1 MSSAAA
7 SLVDDEVSP
16 KERLAELFEQI
27 AELTGQRN
35 AIDAQIVDIVA
46 EIDHG
51 GLAGMTGARSI
62 SALVAWKTGVS
73 PRNAKTIAAV
83 AARGGQFPRCV
94 AGLREGRLSLD
105 QVGVLAERAADGSD
119 DHYVE
124 LASVATVTQL
134 RKAVSLEPRP
144 DAAPK
149 PQPERGIS
157 RTDHGES
164 VTYRITVS
172 KIEAAKVDAALAGKR
187 DGLIADWKRDHDQQ
201 PDAATGSSADPDAPT
216 PDADGGHGESPADTS
231 DLDGVADATTD
242 PDAGGVGGDFSD
254 DVSDVFADLTDLT
267 DGPGGDAEGAPRAP
281 MPTTVDA
288 FLELIESGWDGE
300 VARRPHAQHTT
311 VVVHVDAQS
320 KVGALHLGPLLTD
333 AERQYLS
340 CDATC
345 EVWFERAGR
354 PIGAGRSTRTVNRR
368 LRRALEHRD
377 RCCVVPGCGATRG
390 LHAHHL
396 RHWEN
401 GGLTELENL
410 VLVCP
415 YHHRLHHAGGITL
428 TGPAHQL
435 VVTDADGQVLTNAS
449 LARPPTQ
456 PPPAVAPCTG
466 PTGERADWWW
476 YEPFQPQPP
485 PAN

>member
-83 AARGGQFPRCV
+83 AARGKQFPRCV

-134 RKAVSLEPRP
+134 RKAVGLEPRP
-144 DAAPK
+144 DTAPK
-149 PQPERGIS
+149 PQPERALS

-201 PDAATGSSADPDAPT
+201 PGAATGSSADGDPDGRHGT
-216 PDADGGHGESPADTS
+216 SEGGADRLEDNP
-231 DLDGVADATTD
+231 VADAEGVD
-242 PDAGGVGGDFSD
+242 GESHGDAEGFGGEFD
-254 DVSDVFADLTDLT
+254 DDFADLTDL
-267 DGPGGDAEGAPRAP
+267 AEGGQRAP
-281 MPTTVDA
+281 MPNTVDA
-288 FLELIESGWDGE
+288 FMELITTGWDGE

-311 VVVHVDAQS
+311 VVVHVDVDKQ
-320 KVGALHLGPLLTD
+320 VGALHLGPLLTD
-333 AERQYLS
+333 AERQYLT

-345 EVWFERAGR
+345 EVWFERAGH

-396 RHWEN
+396 QHWEN
-401 GGLTELENL
+401 GGLTELDNL

-435 VVTDADGQVLTNAS
+435 VVTDADGQHLTNAS

-456 PPPAVAPCTG
+456 PPPAVAPCKG
-466 PTGERADWWW
+466 PTGERANWWW

-485 PAN
+485 PTN

>member
-83 AARGGQFPRCV
+83 AARGEQFPRCV

-134 RKAVSLEPRP
+134 RKAVGLEPRP
-144 DAAPK
+144 DVSPK
-149 PQPERGIS
+149 PQPERAIS

-187 DGLIADWKRDHDQQ
+187 DGLIADWKRDRDG
-201 PDAATGSSADPDAPT
+201 AEATT
-216 PDADGGHGESPADTS
+216 DADTDGPHGTS
-231 DLDGVADATTD
+231 DGGADRLEDRPVADAEGF
-242 PDAGGVGGDFSD
+242 GGEFDED
-254 DVSDVFADLTDLT
+254 FADLAD
-267 DGPGGDAEGAPRAP
+267 DPDSADAENAQRAP
-281 MPTTVDA
+281 MPNTVDA
-288 FLELIESGWDGE
+288 FMELIETGWDDE

-311 VVVHVDAQS
+311 VVVHVDVDKQ
-320 KVGALHLGPLLTD
+320 VGALHLGPLLTD

-354 PIGAGRSTRTVNRR
+354 PIGAGRATRTVNRR

-401 GGLTELENL
+401 GGLTELDNL

-435 VVTDADGQVLTNAS
+435 VVTDADGQHLTNAS

-456 PPPAVAPCTG
+456 PPPAVAPCKG

-476 YEPFQPQPP
+476 YTPFQPQPP
-485 PAN
+485 PRN

>member
-7 SLVDDEVSP
+7 FLDDDEVSP

-94 AGLREGRLSLD
+94 AGLREGWLSLD

-134 RKAVSLEPRP
+134 RKAVGLEPRP
-144 DAAPK
+144 DTAPK
-149 PQPERGIS
+149 PQPERALS

-187 DGLIADWKRDHDQQ
+187 DGLIADWKRDRDQQ
-201 PDAATGSSADPDAPT
+201 PGAATGSSADGDTDTDGPHGAS
-216 PDADGGHGESPADTS
+216 DGGAD
-231 DLDGVADATTD
+231 DLEDSSV
-242 PDAGGVGGDFSD
+242 AGGVGGEFDADFAD
-254 DVSDVFADLTDLT
+254 FADLTDVP
-267 DGPGGDAEGAPRAP
+267 DYADAENAQCAP

-288 FLELIESGWDGE
+288 FMELIETGWDGE

-311 VVVHVDAQS
+311 VVVHVDVD
-320 KVGALHLGPLLTD
+320 KHVGALHLGPLLSD
-333 AERQYLS
+333 VERQYLS

-396 RHWEN
+396 QHWEN
-401 GGLTELENL
+401 GGLTELDNL

-428 TGPAHQL
+428 IGPAHQL
-435 VVTDADGQVLTNAS
+435 VVTDADGQHLTNAS

-456 PPPAVAPCTG
+456 PPPAVAPCKG

-476 YEPFQPQPP
+476 YTPFQPQPP
-485 PAN
+485 PRN

>member
-1 MSSAAA
+1 MSAAA
-7 SLVDDEVSP
+7 AFLVDDEVSP

-134 RKAVSLEPRP
+134 RKAVGLEPRP
-144 DAAPK
+144 DVSPK

-187 DGLIADWKRDHDQQ
+187 DGLIADWKRDR
-201 PDAATGSSADPDAPT
+201 
-216 PDADGGHGESPADTS
+216 DGAE
-231 DLDGVADATTD
+231 ATTD
-242 PDAGGVGGDFSD
+242 
-254 DVSDVFADLTDLT
+254 ADT
-267 DGPGGDAEGAPRAP
+267 DGPHGTSDGGR
-281 MPTTVDA
+281 VRW
-288 FLELIESGWDGE
+288 S
-300 VARRPHAQHTT
+300 V
-311 VVVHVDAQS
+311 
-320 KVGALHLGPLLTD
+320 
-333 AERQYLS
+333 
-340 CDATC
+340 
-345 EVWFERAGR
+345 
-354 PIGAGRSTRTVNRR
+354 
-368 LRRALEHRD
+368 
-377 RCCVVPGCGATRG
+377 
-390 LHAHHL
+390 
-396 RHWEN
+396 
-401 GGLTELENL
+401 
-410 VLVCP
+410 
-415 YHHRLHHAGGITL
+415 
-428 TGPAHQL
+428 
-435 VVTDADGQVLTNAS
+435 
-449 LARPPTQ
+449 
-456 PPPAVAPCTG
+456 
-466 PTGERADWWW
+466 
-476 YEPFQPQPP
+476 
-485 PAN
+485 

>member
-7 SLVDDEVSP
+7 FLVDDEVSP

-83 AARGGQFPRCV
+83 AARGEQFPRCV
-94 AGLREGRLSLD
+94 AGLREGWLSLD

-134 RKAVSLEPRP
+134 RKAVGLEPRP
-144 DAAPK
+144 DVSPK
-149 PQPERGIS
+149 PQPERAIS

-187 DGLIADWKRDHDQQ
+187 DGLIADWKRDRDQ
-201 PDAATGSSADPDAPT
+201 DPDAT
-216 PDADGGHGESPADTS
+216 PDADGLHGESHADTS
-231 DLDGVADATTD
+231 GLDGVATTD

-254 DVSDVFADLTDLT
+254 VSADHDDFADLTEGVDSA
-267 DGPGGDAEGAPRAP
+267 DSEGGPRAP
-281 MPTTVDA
+281 MPNSVDA
-288 FLELIESGWDGE
+288 FMELIETGWDGE

-311 VVVHVDAQS
+311 VVVHVDADKQ
-320 KVGALHLGPLLTD
+320 VGALHLGPLLTD

-396 RHWEN
+396 IHWEN
-401 GGLTELENL
+401 GGVTELHNL

-435 VVTDADGQVLTNAS
+435 VVTDADGQALTNAS

-456 PPPAVAPCTG
+456 PPPAVAPCKG

-476 YEPFQPQPP
+476 YTPFQPQPP
-485 PAN
+485 PRN

>member
-83 AARGGQFPRCV
+83 AARGEQFPRCV

-134 RKAVSLEPRP
+134 RKAVGLEPRP
-144 DAAPK
+144 DVSPK
-149 PQPERGIS
+149 PQPERAIS

-164 VTYRITVS
+164 VSYRITVS

-187 DGLIADWKRDHDQQ
+187 DGLIADWKRDRDQ
-201 PDAATGSSADPDAPT
+201 DPDAT
-216 PDADGGHGESPADTS
+216 PDADGLHGESHADTS
-231 DLDGVADATTD
+231 GLDGVATTD

-254 DVSDVFADLTDLT
+254 VSADHDDFADLAG
-267 DGPGGDAEGAPRAP
+267 GPGGDAEGGSRPP
-281 MPTTVDA
+281 MPNTVDA
-288 FLELIESGWDGE
+288 FMELIATGWDGE

-311 VVVHVDAQS
+311 VVVHVDVDKQ
-320 KVGALHLGPLLTD
+320 VGALHLGPLLTD

-435 VVTDADGQVLTNAS
+435 VVTDADGQALTNAS

-456 PPPAVAPCTG
+456 PPPAVAPCKG

-485 PAN
+485 PRN

>member
-1 MSSAAA
+1 MPSAAA
-7 SLVDDEVSP
+7 SLDDGISPVD
-16 KERLAELFEQI
+16 RLDGLFEEL

-35 AIDAQIVDIVA
+35 AVDARIVDIVA
-46 EIDHG
+46 QIDRG
-51 GLAGMTGARSI
+51 GLAGITGARSI
-62 SALVAWKTGVS
+62 AAMVAWKTGAS

-83 AARGGQFPRCV
+83 AARSEQFPRCV

-124 LASVATVTQL
+124 LAEVATVNQL
-134 RKAVSLEPRP
+134 RKAVGLEPRP
-144 DAAPK
+144 EPK
-149 PQPERGIS
+149 NRPAPERKVS

-172 KIEAAKVDAALAGKR
+172 KIEAAKVDTALAATR
-187 DGLIADWKRDHDQQ
+187 DGLIAEWKRDCDHD
-201 PDAATGSSADPDAPT
+201 G
-216 PDADGGHGESPADTS
+216 
-231 DLDGVADATTD
+231 ADATT
-242 PDAGGVGGDFSD
+242 
-254 DVSDVFADLTDLT
+254 VSDSDTAAGDRNCEGADDGAPSGEDVNGAPAGAHGADVTDIA
-267 DGPGGDAEGAPRAP
+267 AEGEGPQRPP
-281 MPTTVDA
+281 MPNTVDA
-288 FLELIESGWDGE
+288 FMELIDTGWDVE

-311 VVVHVDAQS
+311 VVVHVDAQTN
-320 KVGALHLGPLLTD
+320 VAALHLGPLLTD
-333 AERQYLS
+333 AERQYLT

-345 EVWFERAGR
+345 EVWFERTGR

-396 RHWEN
+396 RHWEH

-415 YHHRLHHAGGITL
+415 FHHRLHHAGGITV

-435 VVTDADGQVLTNAS
+435 VVTDAEGRALTSAS

-456 PPPAVAPCTG
+456 PLPDVAPCKG

-476 YEPFQPQPP
+476 YTPFEPRT
-485 PAN
+485 ATAKLG

>member
-7 SLVDDEVSP
+7 FLDDDEVSP

-83 AARGGQFPRCV
+83 AARGEQFPRCV

-134 RKAVSLEPRP
+134 RKAVGLEPRP
-144 DAAPK
+144 DVSPK
-149 PQPERGIS
+149 PQPERAIS

-187 DGLIADWKRDHDQQ
+187 DGLIADWKRDRDG
-201 PDAATGSSADPDAPT
+201 AEATT
-216 PDADGGHGESPADTS
+216 DADTDGPHGTS
-231 DLDGVADATTD
+231 DGGADRLEDRPVADAEGF
-242 PDAGGVGGDFSD
+242 GGEFD
-254 DVSDVFADLTDLT
+254 DDFADLTD
-267 DGPGGDAEGAPRAP
+267 GGDEGVPRAP
-281 MPTTVDA
+281 MPNTVDA
-288 FLELIESGWDGE
+288 FMELIATGWDGE
-300 VARRPHAQHTT
+300 VARRPHGQHTT
-311 VVVHVDAQS
+311 VVVHVDVDKQ
-320 KVGALHLGPLLTD
+320 VGALHLGPLLTD
-333 AERQYLS
+333 AERQYL
-340 CDATC
+340 
-345 EVWFERAGR
+345 
-354 PIGAGRSTRTVNRR
+354 
-368 LRRALEHRD
+368 
-377 RCCVVPGCGATRG
+377 
-390 LHAHHL
+390 
-396 RHWEN
+396 
-401 GGLTELENL
+401 
-410 VLVCP
+410 
-415 YHHRLHHAGGITL
+415 
-428 TGPAHQL
+428 
-435 VVTDADGQVLTNAS
+435 
-449 LARPPTQ
+449 
-456 PPPAVAPCTG
+456 
-466 PTGERADWWW
+466 
-476 YEPFQPQPP
+476 
-485 PAN
+485 

>member
-7 SLVDDEVSP
+7 FLDDDEVSP

-134 RKAVSLEPRP
+134 RKAVGLEPRP
-144 DAAPK
+144 DVSPK
-149 PQPERGIS
+149 PQPERAVS

-164 VTYRITVS
+164 VTYRVTVS

-187 DGLIADWKRDHDQQ
+187 DGLIADWKRDQDQQ
-201 PDAATGSSADPDAPT
+201 PDAATGTSADA
-216 PDADGGHGESPADTS
+216 DADGLHGESHADTS
-231 DLDGVADATTD
+231 GLDGVATTD

-254 DVSDVFADLTDLT
+254 DVSDDFADLTDGHGA
-267 DGPGGDAEGAPRAP
+267 DEGGQRAP
-281 MPTTVDA
+281 MPNTVDA
-288 FLELIESGWDGE
+288 FMELITTGWDGE

-311 VVVHVDAQS
+311 VVVHVDVDKQ
-320 KVGALHLGPLLTD
+320 VGALHLGPLLTD
-333 AERQYLS
+333 AERQFLS

-345 EVWFERAGR
+345 EVWFERTGR

-396 RHWEN
+396 IHWEN
-401 GGLTELENL
+401 GGVTELHNL

-435 VVTDADGQVLTNAS
+435 VVTDADGQHLTNAS

-456 PPPAVAPCTG
+456 PLPAVAPCTG

-476 YEPFQPQPP
+476 YTPFQPQPP
-485 PAN
+485 PRN

>member
-83 AARGGQFPRCV
+83 AARGEQFPRCV

-134 RKAVSLEPRP
+134 RKAVGLEPRP
-144 DAAPK
+144 DVSPK
-149 PQPERGIS
+149 PQPERAIS

-201 PDAATGSSADPDAPT
+201 PGAATGSSADGDTDTDGPHGAS
-216 PDADGGHGESPADTS
+216 DGGAD
-231 DLDGVADATTD
+231 DLEDSSV
-242 PDAGGVGGDFSD
+242 AGGVGGEFDAD
-254 DVSDVFADLTDLT
+254 FADLTDVP
-267 DGPGGDAEGAPRAP
+267 DYADAENAQCAP

-288 FLELIESGWDGE
+288 FMELIETGWDGE

-311 VVVHVDAQS
+311 VVVHVDVD
-320 KVGALHLGPLLTD
+320 KHVGALHLGPLLSD
-333 AERQYLS
+333 VECQYLS

-396 RHWEN
+396 IHWEN

-428 TGPAHQL
+428 IGPAHQL
-435 VVTDADGQVLTNAS
+435 VVTDADGQHLTNAS
-449 LARPPTQ
+449 LARPPRQ
-456 PPPAVAPCTG
+456 PPPAVAPCKG

-476 YEPFQPQPP
+476 YTPFRPQPP
-485 PAN
+485 PRN

>member
-83 AARGGQFPRCV
+83 AARGEQFPRCV

-134 RKAVSLEPRP
+134 RKAVGLEPRP
-144 DAAPK
+144 DVSPK
-149 PQPERGIS
+149 PQPERALS

-187 DGLIADWKRDHDQQ
+187 DGLIADWKRDRDQQ
-201 PDAATGSSADPDAPT
+201 PGAATGSSADGDTDTDGPHGAS
-216 PDADGGHGESPADTS
+216 DGGAD
-231 DLDGVADATTD
+231 DLEDSSV
-242 PDAGGVGGDFSD
+242 AGGVGGEFDADFAD
-254 DVSDVFADLTDLT
+254 FADLTDVP
-267 DGPGGDAEGAPRAP
+267 DYADAENAQCAP

-288 FLELIESGWDGE
+288 FMELIETGWDGE

-311 VVVHVDAQS
+311 VVVHVDVD
-320 KVGALHLGPLLTD
+320 KHVGALHLGPLLSD
-333 AERQYLS
+333 VERQYLS

-396 RHWEN
+396 IHWEN
-401 GGLTELENL
+401 GGLTELDNL

-428 TGPAHQL
+428 IGPAHQL
-435 VVTDADGQVLTNAS
+435 VVTDADGQHLTNAS

-456 PPPAVAPCTG
+456 PPPAVAPCKG

-476 YEPFQPQPP
+476 YTPFQPQPP
-485 PAN
+485 PRN

>member
-7 SLVDDEVSP
+7 SSVDDEVSP

-83 AARGGQFPRCV
+83 AARGEQFPRCV
-94 AGLREGRLSLD
+94 AGLREGWLSLD

-134 RKAVSLEPRP
+134 RKAVGLEPRP
-144 DAAPK
+144 DVSPK
-149 PQPERGIS
+149 PQPERAVS

-187 DGLIADWKRDHDQQ
+187 DGLIADWKRDRDQ
-201 PDAATGSSADPDAPT
+201 D
-216 PDADGGHGESPADTS
+216 PDADGLHGESPADA
-231 DLDGVADATTD
+231 DHLEDRPVADAEGF
-242 PDAGGVGGDFSD
+242 GGEFDED
-254 DVSDVFADLTDLT
+254 FADLAD
-267 DGPGGDAEGAPRAP
+267 DPDSADAENAQRAP
-281 MPTTVDA
+281 MPNTVDA
-288 FLELIESGWDGE
+288 FMELIATGWDAE

-311 VVVHVDAQS
+311 VVVHVDVDKQ
-320 KVGALHLGPLLTD
+320 VGALHLGPLLTD

-401 GGLTELENL
+401 GGLTELDNL

-428 TGPAHQL
+428 IGPAHQL
-435 VVTDADGQVLTNAS
+435 VVTDADGQHLTNAS

-456 PPPAVAPCTG
+456 PPPAVAPCKG

-485 PAN
+485 PRN

>member
-83 AARGGQFPRCV
+83 AARGEQFPRCV

-134 RKAVSLEPRP
+134 RKAVGLEPRP
-144 DAAPK
+144 DVSPK
-149 PQPERGIS
+149 PQPERAIS

-164 VTYRITVS
+164 VSYRITVS

-187 DGLIADWKRDHDQQ
+187 DGLIADWKRDRDQ
-201 PDAATGSSADPDAPT
+201 DPDAT
-216 PDADGGHGESPADTS
+216 PDADGLHGESHADTS
-231 DLDGVADATTD
+231 GLDGVATTD

-254 DVSDVFADLTDLT
+254 VSADHDDFADLAG
-267 DGPGGDAEGAPRAP
+267 GPGGDAEGGSRPP
-281 MPTTVDA
+281 MPNTVDA
-288 FLELIESGWDGE
+288 FMELIATGWDGE

-311 VVVHVDAQS
+311 VVVHVDVDKQ
-320 KVGALHLGPLLTD
+320 VGALHLGPLLTD

-401 GGLTELENL
+401 GGLTELDNL

-428 TGPAHQL
+428 IGPAHQL
-435 VVTDADGQVLTNAS
+435 VVTDADGQHLTNAS

-456 PPPAVAPCTG
+456 PPPAVAPCKG

-476 YEPFQPQPP
+476 YTPFQPQPP
-485 PAN
+485 PRN

>member
-83 AARGGQFPRCV
+83 AARGEQFPRCV

-105 QVGVLAERAADGSD
+105 QVGVLAERAAEGSD

-144 DAAPK
+144 DTAPK
-149 PQPERGIS
+149 PQPERALS

-187 DGLIADWKRDHDQQ
+187 DGLIADWKREHDQQ
-201 PDAATGSSADPDAPT
+201 PDAATGTA
-216 PDADGGHGESPADTS
+216 PDADGLHGESPADT
-231 DLDGVADATTD
+231 DT
-242 PDAGGVGGDFSD
+242 DAGSIGGEFDDDF
-254 DVSDVFADLTDLT
+254 TDLAE
-267 DGPGGDAEGAPRAP
+267 GGDAENARRAP

-288 FLELIESGWDGE
+288 FMELIETGWDAE

-311 VVVHVDAQS
+311 VVVHVDADT
-320 KVGALHLGPLLTD
+320 KLGALHLGPLLTD
-333 AERQYLS
+333 AERQYLT

-354 PIGAGRSTRTVNRR
+354 PLGAGRSTRTVNRR

-410 VLVCP
+410 VLVRVS
-415 YHHRLHHAGGITL
+415 HE
-428 TGPAHQL
+428 
-435 VVTDADGQVLTNAS
+435 S
-449 LARPPTQ
+449 
-456 PPPAVAPCTG
+456 
-466 PTGERADWWW
+466 
-476 YEPFQPQPP
+476 
-485 PAN
+485 

>member
-1 MSSAAA
+1 M
-7 SLVDDEVSP
+7 SP

-83 AARGGQFPRCV
+83 AARGEQFPRCV

-134 RKAVSLEPRP
+134 RKAVGLEPRP
-144 DAAPK
+144 DVSPK
-149 PQPERGIS
+149 PQPERAIS

-201 PDAATGSSADPDAPT
+201 PDAATGSSTDPDAPT
-216 PDADGGHGESPADTS
+216 PDADGLHGESPADTS

-242 PDAGGVGGDFSD
+242 PDPSGIGGAFDE
-254 DVSDVFADLTDLT
+254 DVTDHADFADLS
-267 DGPGGDAEGAPRAP
+267 DGPDSADSENARRAP
-281 MPTTVDA
+281 MPNSVDA
-288 FLELIESGWDGE
+288 FVELIATGWDDE

-311 VVVHVDAQS
+311 VVVHVDVDKQ
-320 KVGALHLGPLLTD
+320 VGALHLGPLLTD

-435 VVTDADGQVLTNAS
+435 VVTDADGQALTNAS

-456 PPPAVAPCTG
+456 PPPAVAPCKG

-476 YEPFQPQPP
+476 YEPFQPEPP
-485 PAN
+485 PRN

>member
-83 AARGGQFPRCV
+83 AARGEQFPRCV

-105 QVGVLAERAADGSD
+105 QVGVLAERAAEGSD

-144 DAAPK
+144 DTAPK
-149 PQPERGIS
+149 PQPERGLS

-187 DGLIADWKRDHDQQ
+187 DGLIADWKRDHDQ
-201 PDAATGSSADPDAPT
+201 DPDA
-216 PDADGGHGESPADTS
+216 DADGGHGESPADA
-231 DLDGVADATTD
+231 DGPEDSSVADAD
-242 PDAGGVGGDFSD
+242 GVGGDFSD
-254 DVSDVFADLTDLT
+254 DVSDVFADLA

-288 FLELIESGWDGE
+288 FLELIETGWDGE

-320 KVGALHLGPLLTD
+320 KVGALHLGPLLSD

-354 PIGAGRSTRTVNRR
+354 PIGAGRATRTVNRR

-410 VLVCP
+410 VLVRVS
-415 YHHRLHHAGGITL
+415 HESVG
-428 TGPAHQL
+428 
-435 VVTDADGQVLTNAS
+435 
-449 LARPPTQ
+449 
-456 PPPAVAPCTG
+456 
-466 PTGERADWWW
+466 
-476 YEPFQPQPP
+476 
-485 PAN
+485 

>member
-1 MSSAAA
+1 MSAAA
-7 SLVDDEVSP
+7 AFLDDDEVSP

-83 AARGGQFPRCV
+83 AARGEQFPRCV

-134 RKAVSLEPRP
+134 RKAVGLEPRP
-144 DAAPK
+144 DVSPK
-149 PQPERGIS
+149 PQPERAVS

-187 DGLIADWKRDHDQQ
+187 DGLIADWKRDRDQ
-201 PDAATGSSADPDAPT
+201 DPDAT
-216 PDADGGHGESPADTS
+216 PDADGLHGESPADADHLEDS
-231 DLDGVADATTD
+231 PVADAED
-242 PDAGGVGGDFSD
+242 VEDSPVADADGVGGDFTD
-254 DVSDVFADLTDLT
+254 HADFADLS
-267 DGPGGDAEGAPRAP
+267 DGPDSADSENARRAP
-281 MPTTVDA
+281 MPNSVDA
-288 FLELIESGWDGE
+288 FVELIATGWDDE

-311 VVVHVDAQS
+311 VVVHVDVDKQ
-320 KVGALHLGPLLTD
+320 VGALHLGPLLTD

-435 VVTDADGQVLTNAS
+435 VVTDADGQALTNAS

-456 PPPAVAPCTG
+456 PPPAVAPCKG

-476 YEPFQPQPP
+476 YEPFQPEPP
-485 PAN
+485 PRN

>member
-83 AARGGQFPRCV
+83 AARGEQFPRCV

-144 DAAPK
+144 DTAPK
-149 PQPERGIS
+149 PQPERALS

-187 DGLIADWKRDHDQQ
+187 DGLIADWKRDHDQ
-201 PDAATGSSADPDAPT
+201 DPDA
-216 PDADGGHGESPADTS
+216 DADGGHGESPADA
-231 DLDGVADATTD
+231 DGPEDSSVADAD
-242 PDAGGVGGDFSD
+242 GVGGDFSD
-254 DVSDVFADLTDLT
+254 DVSDVFADLTDLVE
-267 DGPGGDAEGAPRAP
+267 GGDAEGAPRAP

-288 FLELIESGWDGE
+288 FLELIESGWDAE

-476 YEPFQPQPP
+476 YTPFEPQPP
-485 PAN
+485 PRN

>member
-62 SALVAWKTGVS
+62 AALVAWKTGVS

-83 AARGGQFPRCV
+83 AARGEQFPRCV
-94 AGLREGRLSLD
+94 AGLREGWLSLD

-134 RKAVSLEPRP
+134 RKAVGLEPRP
-144 DAAPK
+144 DVSPK
-149 PQPERGIS
+149 PQPERAIS

-201 PDAATGSSADPDAPT
+201 PGAATGSSADGDTDTDGPHGAS
-216 PDADGGHGESPADTS
+216 DGGAD
-231 DLDGVADATTD
+231 DLEDSSV
-242 PDAGGVGGDFSD
+242 AGGVGGEFDAD
-254 DVSDVFADLTDLT
+254 FADLTDVP
-267 DGPGGDAEGAPRAP
+267 DYADAENAQCAP

-288 FLELIESGWDGE
+288 FMELIETGWDGE

-311 VVVHVDAQS
+311 VVVHVDVD
-320 KVGALHLGPLLTD
+320 KHVGALHLGPLLSD
-333 AERQYLS
+333 VECQYLS

-396 RHWEN
+396 IHWEN
-401 GGLTELENL
+401 GGLTELDNL

-428 TGPAHQL
+428 IGPAHQL
-435 VVTDADGQVLTNAS
+435 VVTDADGQHLTNAS
-449 LARPPTQ
+449 LARPPRQ
-456 PPPAVAPCTG
+456 PPPAVAPCKG

-476 YEPFQPQPP
+476 YTPFRPQPP
-485 PAN
+485 PRN

>member
-51 GLAGMTGARSI
+51 GLAGMTGARSM

-83 AARGGQFPRCV
+83 AARGEQFPRCV

-187 DGLIADWKRDHDQQ
+187 DGLIADWKRDHDQ
-201 PDAATGSSADPDAPT
+201 DPDA
-216 PDADGGHGESPADTS
+216 DADGGHGESPADA
-231 DLDGVADATTD
+231 DGPEDSSVADAD
-242 PDAGGVGGDFSD
+242 GVGGDFSD
-254 DVSDVFADLTDLT
+254 DVSDVLADLT
-267 DGPGGDAEGAPRAP
+267 DGPGGDAEGGVRAP

-288 FLELIESGWDGE
+288 FMELIECGWDGE

-311 VVVHVDAQS
+311 VVVHVDADT
-320 KVGALHLGPLLTD
+320 KLGALHLGPLLSD

-396 RHWEN
+396 R
-401 GGLTELENL
+401 
-410 VLVCP
+410 
-415 YHHRLHHAGGITL
+415 
-428 TGPAHQL
+428 
-435 VVTDADGQVLTNAS
+435 
-449 LARPPTQ
+449 
-456 PPPAVAPCTG
+456 
-466 PTGERADWWW
+466 
-476 YEPFQPQPP
+476 
-485 PAN
+485 

>member
-83 AARGGQFPRCV
+83 AARGEQFPRCV

-144 DAAPK
+144 DVSPK
-149 PQPERGIS
+149 PQPERAIS

-187 DGLIADWKRDHDQQ
+187 DGLIADWKRDR
-201 PDAATGSSADPDAPT
+201 
-216 PDADGGHGESPADTS
+216 DGAE
-231 DLDGVADATTD
+231 ATTD
-242 PDAGGVGGDFSD
+242 
-254 DVSDVFADLTDLT
+254 ADT
-267 DGPGGDAEGAPRAP
+267 DGPHGTSDGGR
-281 MPTTVDA
+281 VRW
-288 FLELIESGWDGE
+288 S
-300 VARRPHAQHTT
+300 V
-311 VVVHVDAQS
+311 
-320 KVGALHLGPLLTD
+320 
-333 AERQYLS
+333 
-340 CDATC
+340 
-345 EVWFERAGR
+345 
-354 PIGAGRSTRTVNRR
+354 
-368 LRRALEHRD
+368 
-377 RCCVVPGCGATRG
+377 
-390 LHAHHL
+390 
-396 RHWEN
+396 
-401 GGLTELENL
+401 
-410 VLVCP
+410 
-415 YHHRLHHAGGITL
+415 
-428 TGPAHQL
+428 
-435 VVTDADGQVLTNAS
+435 
-449 LARPPTQ
+449 
-456 PPPAVAPCTG
+456 
-466 PTGERADWWW
+466 
-476 YEPFQPQPP
+476 
-485 PAN
+485 

>member
-83 AARGGQFPRCV
+83 AARGEQFPRCV

-134 RKAVSLEPRP
+134 RKAVGLEPRP
-144 DAAPK
+144 DVSPK

-187 DGLIADWKRDHDQQ
+187 DGLIADWKRDRDQQ
-201 PDAATGSSADPDAPT
+201 PGAATGSSADGDTDTDGPHGAS
-216 PDADGGHGESPADTS
+216 DGGAD
-231 DLDGVADATTD
+231 DLEDSSV
-242 PDAGGVGGDFSD
+242 AGGVGGEFDADFAD
-254 DVSDVFADLTDLT
+254 FADLTDVP
-267 DGPGGDAEGAPRAP
+267 DYADAENAQCAP

-288 FLELIESGWDGE
+288 FMELIETGWDGE

-311 VVVHVDAQS
+311 VVVHVDVD
-320 KVGALHLGPLLTD
+320 KHVGALHLGPLLSD
-333 AERQYLS
+333 VERQYLS

-396 RHWEN
+396 IHWEN
-401 GGLTELENL
+401 GGLTELDNL

-428 TGPAHQL
+428 IGPAHQL
-435 VVTDADGQVLTNAS
+435 VVTDADGQHLTNAS

-456 PPPAVAPCTG
+456 PPPAVAPCKG

-476 YEPFQPQPP
+476 YTPFQPQPP
-485 PAN
+485 PRN

>member
-1 MSSAAA
+1 MSAAA
-7 SLVDDEVSP
+7 AFLDDDEVSP

-83 AARGGQFPRCV
+83 AARGEQFPRCV

-134 RKAVSLEPRP
+134 RKAVGLEPRP
-144 DAAPK
+144 DVSPK
-149 PQPERGIS
+149 PQPERAIS

-164 VTYRITVS
+164 VSYRITVS

-187 DGLIADWKRDHDQQ
+187 DGLIADWKRDRDQ
-201 PDAATGSSADPDAPT
+201 DPDAT
-216 PDADGGHGESPADTS
+216 PDADGLHGESHADTS
-231 DLDGVADATTD
+231 GLDGVATTD

-254 DVSDVFADLTDLT
+254 VSADHDDFADLAG
-267 DGPGGDAEGAPRAP
+267 GPGGDAEGGSRPP
-281 MPTTVDA
+281 MPNTVDA
-288 FLELIESGWDGE
+288 FMELIATGWDGE

-311 VVVHVDAQS
+311 VVVHVDVDKQ
-320 KVGALHLGPLLTD
+320 VGALHLGPLLTD

-401 GGLTELENL
+401 GGLTELDNL

-435 VVTDADGQVLTNAS
+435 VVTDADGQALTNAS

-456 PPPAVAPCTG
+456 PPPAVAPCKG

-485 PAN
+485 PRN

>member
-7 SLVDDEVSP
+7 FLDDDEVSP

-94 AGLREGRLSLD
+94 AGLREGWLSLD

-134 RKAVSLEPRP
+134 RKAVGLEPRP
-144 DAAPK
+144 DTAPK
-149 PQPERGIS
+149 PQPERALS

-187 DGLIADWKRDHDQQ
+187 DGLIADWKRDQDQQ
-201 PDAATGSSADPDAPT
+201 S
-216 PDADGGHGESPADTS
+216 DADGLHGESNA
-231 DLDGVADATTD
+231 
-242 PDAGGVGGDFSD
+242 DAGGVDGEFDD
-254 DVSDVFADLTDLT
+254 DVSDVFADLTD
-267 DGPGGDAEGAPRAP
+267 GEGEGVPRAP
-281 MPTTVDA
+281 MPNTVDA
-288 FLELIESGWDGE
+288 FMELIETGWDAE
-300 VARRPHAQHTT
+300 VARRPHGQHTT

-320 KVGALHLGPLLTD
+320 KLGALHLGPLLTD

-456 PPPAVAPCTG
+456 PPPAVAPCKG

-476 YEPFQPQPP
+476 YTPFQPEPP
-485 PAN
+485 PRN

>member
-7 SLVDDEVSP
+7 FLDDDEVSP

-83 AARGGQFPRCV
+83 AARGEQFPRCV

-144 DAAPK
+144 DVSPK
-149 PQPERGIS
+149 PQPERAIS

-187 DGLIADWKRDHDQQ
+187 DGLIADWKRDR
-201 PDAATGSSADPDAPT
+201 
-216 PDADGGHGESPADTS
+216 DGAE
-231 DLDGVADATTD
+231 ATTD
-242 PDAGGVGGDFSD
+242 
-254 DVSDVFADLTDLT
+254 ADT
-267 DGPGGDAEGAPRAP
+267 DGPHGTSDGGR
-281 MPTTVDA
+281 VRW
-288 FLELIESGWDGE
+288 S
-300 VARRPHAQHTT
+300 V
-311 VVVHVDAQS
+311 
-320 KVGALHLGPLLTD
+320 
-333 AERQYLS
+333 
-340 CDATC
+340 
-345 EVWFERAGR
+345 
-354 PIGAGRSTRTVNRR
+354 
-368 LRRALEHRD
+368 
-377 RCCVVPGCGATRG
+377 
-390 LHAHHL
+390 
-396 RHWEN
+396 
-401 GGLTELENL
+401 
-410 VLVCP
+410 
-415 YHHRLHHAGGITL
+415 
-428 TGPAHQL
+428 
-435 VVTDADGQVLTNAS
+435 
-449 LARPPTQ
+449 
-456 PPPAVAPCTG
+456 
-466 PTGERADWWW
+466 
-476 YEPFQPQPP
+476 
-485 PAN
+485 

>member
-16 KERLAELFEQI
+16 KERLAGLFEQI

-83 AARGGQFPRCV
+83 AARGEQFPRCV
-94 AGLREGRLSLD
+94 AGLREGWLSLD

-134 RKAVSLEPRP
+134 RKAVGLEPRP
-144 DAAPK
+144 DVSPK
-149 PQPERGIS
+149 PQPERAIS

-187 DGLIADWKRDHDQQ
+187 DGLIADWKRDRDEQ
-201 PDAATGSSADPDAPT
+201 PGAATDAT
-216 PDADGGHGESPADTS
+216 PDADGLHGESPADADHLEDS
-231 DLDGVADATTD
+231 PVADAEGF
-242 PDAGGVGGDFSD
+242 DAEGVGGESHADADGVGGEFD
-254 DVSDVFADLTDLT
+254 DDFADLTD
-267 DGPGGDAEGAPRAP
+267 GHGGEGKGAPRAP
-281 MPTTVDA
+281 MPNTVDA
-288 FLELIESGWDGE
+288 FMELIATGWDGE

-311 VVVHVDAQS
+311 VVVHVDVDKQ
-320 KVGALHLGPLLTD
+320 VGALHLGPLLTD

-390 LHAHHL
+390 ACQVFCVSRRLSDVGVGVFIGSV
-396 RHWEN
+396 RC
-401 GGLTELENL
+401 GL
-410 VLVCP
+410 
-415 YHHRLHHAGGITL
+415 G
-428 TGPAHQL
+428 
-435 VVTDADGQVLTNAS
+435 
-449 LARPPTQ
+449 RP
-456 PPPAVAPCTG
+456 G
-466 PTGERADWWW
+466 
-476 YEPFQPQPP
+476 
-485 PAN
+485 

>member
-35 AIDAQIVDIVA
+35 AIDARIVDIVA
-46 EIDHG
+46 EIDQG
-51 GLAGMTGARSI
+51 GLAGMTGARSM

-144 DAAPK
+144 DTAPK
-149 PQPERGIS
+149 PQPQRGIS

-187 DGLIADWKRDHDQQ
+187 DGLIADWKREHDQQ
-201 PDAATGSSADPDAPT
+201 PTPDPDAEGPEDSSVADT
-216 PDADGGHGESPADTS
+216 DSPHATSDGSADGLEDS
-231 DLDGVADATTD
+231 LVADVD
-242 PDAGGVGGDFSD
+242 GVGGDFAD
-254 DVSDVFADLTDLT
+254 HDVFADLT
-267 DGPGGDAEGAPRAP
+267 DGPGGDAEGGVRAP
-281 MPTTVDA
+281 MPNTVDA
-288 FLELIESGWDGE
+288 FLELIETGWDGE

-311 VVVHVDAQS
+311 VVVHVDAPS

-333 AERQYLS
+333 AERHYLT

-456 PPPAVAPCTG
+456 LPPAVAPCTG

-476 YEPFQPQPP
+476 YTPFQPQPP
-485 PAN
+485 PTN

>member
-144 DAAPK
+144 DTAPK
-149 PQPERGIS
+149 PQPQRGLS

-172 KIEAAKVDAALAGKR
+172 KLEAAKVDAALAGKR
-187 DGLIADWKRDHDQQ
+187 DGLIADWKRDHDQ
-201 PDAATGSSADPDAPT
+201 DPDA
-216 PDADGGHGESPADTS
+216 DADGGHGESPADA
-231 DLDGVADATTD
+231 DGPEDSSVA
-242 PDAGGVGGDFSD
+242 DAGGVGGDFSD
-254 DVSDVFADLTDLT
+254 DVSDVFADLTD
-267 DGPGGDAEGAPRAP
+267 GPGGDAEGGPRAP

-288 FLELIESGWDGE
+288 FLELIETGWDGE

-311 VVVHVDAQS
+311 VVVHVDADT
-320 KVGALHLGPLLTD
+320 KLGALHLGPLLTD

-435 VVTDADGQVLTNAS
+435 VVTDADGQHLTNAS

-485 PAN
+485 PRN

>member
-1 MSSAAA
+1 M
-7 SLVDDEVSP
+7 
-16 KERLAELFEQI
+16 AELFEQI

-83 AARGGQFPRCV
+83 AARGEQFPRCV

-105 QVGVLAERAADGSD
+105 QVGVLAERAAEGSD

-144 DAAPK
+144 DTAPK
-149 PQPERGIS
+149 PQPERGLS

-187 DGLIADWKRDHDQQ
+187 DGLIADWKRDHDQ
-201 PDAATGSSADPDAPT
+201 DPDA
-216 PDADGGHGESPADTS
+216 DADGGHGESPADA
-231 DLDGVADATTD
+231 DGPEDSSVADAD
-242 PDAGGVGGDFSD
+242 GVGGDFSD
-254 DVSDVFADLTDLT
+254 DVSDVFADLA

-288 FLELIESGWDGE
+288 FLELIETGWDGE

-320 KVGALHLGPLLTD
+320 KVGALHLGPLLSD

-354 PIGAGRSTRTVNRR
+354 PIGAGRATRTVNRR

-377 RCCVVPGCGATRG
+377 RCCVV
-390 LHAHHL
+390 
-396 RHWEN
+396 
-401 GGLTELENL
+401 
-410 VLVCP
+410 
-415 YHHRLHHAGGITL
+415 
-428 TGPAHQL
+428 
-435 VVTDADGQVLTNAS
+435 
-449 LARPPTQ
+449 
-456 PPPAVAPCTG
+456 
-466 PTGERADWWW
+466 
-476 YEPFQPQPP
+476 
-485 PAN
+485 

>member
-83 AARGGQFPRCV
+83 AARGEQFPRCV
-94 AGLREGRLSLD
+94 AGLREGWLSLD

-134 RKAVSLEPRP
+134 RKAVGLEPRP
-144 DAAPK
+144 DVSPK
-149 PQPERGIS
+149 PQPERAIS

-187 DGLIADWKRDHDQQ
+187 DGLIADWKRDRDQ
-201 PDAATGSSADPDAPT
+201 DPDAT
-216 PDADGGHGESPADTS
+216 PDADGLHGESHADTS
-231 DLDGVADATTD
+231 GLDGVATTD

-254 DVSDVFADLTDLT
+254 VSADHDDFADLAD
-267 DGPGGDAEGAPRAP
+267 DPDSADSEGVQRAP
-281 MPTTVDA
+281 MPNTVDA
-288 FLELIESGWDGE
+288 FMELIETGWDGE

-311 VVVHVDAQS
+311 VVVHVDVDKQ
-320 KVGALHLGPLLTD
+320 VGALHLGPLLTD

-354 PIGAGRSTRTVNRR
+354 PIGAGRCTRTVNRR

-396 RHWEN
+396 IHWEN
-401 GGLTELENL
+401 GGLTELDNL

-428 TGPAHQL
+428 IGPAHQL
-435 VVTDADGQVLTNAS
+435 VVTDADGQHLTNAS
-449 LARPPTQ
+449 LARPPRQ
-456 PPPAVAPCTG
+456 PPPAVAPCKG

-476 YEPFQPQPP
+476 YTPFRPQPP
-485 PAN
+485 PRN